1 MVIFSFIVMVL
12 VGVPVACVDSSL
24 RVGIENLDKDTS
36 LGHIYL
42 PMALEVNGNWAI
54 RSDIIGDEFV
64 DLLLSHGEGVSGV
77 TTITEVSFRD
87 SHILVKWNRSGRG
100 GRSGRC
106 RRIIWLPLMIEES
119 KLNIGVKSAVGI
131 LAK

>member
-1 MVIFSFIVMVL
+1 MVL
-12 VGVPVACVDSSL
+12 VGVPVASVDGSL

-64 DLLLSHGEGVSGV
+64 DLLLSHGEGLSGV
-77 TTITEVSFRD
+77 TTIAEASIRD
-87 SHILVKWNRSGRG
+87 SHVLVKWNRSGRSR
-100 GRSGRC
+100 RSGRC
-106 RRIIWLPLMIEES
+106 RWIIGLTLMVEES
-119 KLNIGVKSAVGI
+119 KLNIGEKSAVGI

>member
-1 MVIFSFIVMVL
+1 
-12 VGVPVACVDSSL
+12 
-24 RVGIENLDKDTS
+24 
-36 LGHIYL
+36 
-42 PMALEVNGNWAI
+42 MALEVNGNWAI

>member
-1 MVIFSFIVMVL
+1 MVL

-42 PMALEVNGNWAI
+42 PMALEVDGNWAI

-64 DLLLSHGEGVSGV
+64 DLLLSHGEGLSRV
-77 TTITEVSFRD
+77 TTIAEASIRD
-87 SHILVKWNRSGRG
+87 SHVLVKWNRSGRSR
-100 GRSGRC
+100 RSGRC
-106 RRIIWLPLMIEES
+106 RWIIGLTLMVEES
-119 KLNIGVKSAVGI
+119 KLNIGEKSAVGI

>member
-1 MVIFSFIVMVL
+1 MVL
-12 VGVPVACVDSSL
+12 VGVPVASVDGSL

-64 DLLLSHGEGVSGV
+64 DLLLSHGEGLSRV
-77 TTITEVSFRD
+77 TTIAEASFRD
-87 SHILVKWNRSGRG
+87 SHILVKWDRSGR
-100 GRSGRC
+100 R
-106 RRIIWLPLMIEES
+106 RRIIVLTLIVEEFQINLGDWRS
-119 KLNIGVKSAVGI
+119 SGRLG
-131 LAK
+131 